1 MPLQIHVISTLSC
14 CVHAGCRIVGLE
26 IVEGARPVHEHP
38 FCGPTAFML
47 GNEVRIYVEWDLG
60 PKTLDLTV

>member
-1 MPLQIHVISTLSC
+1 M
-14 CVHAGCRIVGLE
+14 HAGCRIVGLE